1 MSKINFKAR
10 EEERQIDKLVS
21 ESLKNMPDSQKDNL
35 KANLISKMPL
45 SDAEIKK
52 VLAEIELRAFVFER
66 VLDSHKEQCPN
77 LYNEYQMQ
85 KCRGCK

>member
-10 EEERQIDKLVS
+10 EEEKQINKIVS
-21 ESLKNMPDSQKDNL
+21 ESLRDMSDSQKDNL
-35 KANLISKMPL
+35 KANLISRMPL

-85 KCRGCK
+85 KRGGC